1 MATDIADL
9 ERRLALIE
17 DREAI
22 MRLKTLY
29 GEAWDGGFE
38 GSHGSA
44 QALAD
49 MFVEDAWWDGR
60 PMVPEILRGR
70 EEIKEC
76 CADLL
81 RNITFDAAGDRREF
95 ESVEFHLFANP
106 RIDVDGDKA
115 YGVFSG
121 LITACDPDNNQAYW
135 CAGRYNDHFVRTE
148 DGWKFTSLK
157 YHYVFFTPY
166 DGPGWIKQRYPAV
179 PATA

>member
-1 MATDIADL
+1 MAADLADL
-9 ERRLALIE
+9 ERRLTLIE
-17 DREAI
+17 DQQAI

-44 QALAD
+44 DNLAA
-49 MFVEDAWWDGR
+49 MFTGDAWWDGR

-70 EEIKEC
+70 DEIAQA

-81 RNITFDAAGDRREF
+81 RNISFDGTGELRELQ
-95 ESVEFHLFANP
+95 SVEFHLFANP
-106 RIDVDGDKA
+106 RIDVDGDRA

-121 LITACDPDNNQAYW
+121 LITACDPDSNQAYW

-148 DGWKFTSLK
+148 QGWKFASLK
-157 YHYVFFTPY
+157 YHYVFFTPF
-166 DGPGWIKQRYPAV
+166 DGPGWVKQRYPV
-179 PATA
+179 PVTR